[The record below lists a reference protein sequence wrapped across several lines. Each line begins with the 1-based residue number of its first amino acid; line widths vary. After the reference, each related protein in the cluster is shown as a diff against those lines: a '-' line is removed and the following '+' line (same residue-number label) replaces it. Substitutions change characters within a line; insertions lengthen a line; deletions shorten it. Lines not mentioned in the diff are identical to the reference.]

1 MTTTRLSS
9 KGQIVIPE
17 AIRRRLGLDP
27 GSEFVVLGDGDTIVL
42 QRVRPPAMRDF
53 DTIVARAR
61 QAAPGRDAPV
71 RRRGGDRRGAL
82 DLLAVAPYQAVT
94 VLRPRDFLE
103 LLSGN

>member
-1 MTTTRLSS
+1 MSAVKPVTTTRLSS

-42 QRVRPPAMRDF
+42 QRVRPPSVRDF

-61 QAAPGRDAPV
+61 QAARRAGMRRSDVAAAIDAV
-71 RRRGGDRRGAL
+71 RS
-82 DLLAVAPYQAVT
+82 T
-94 VLRPRDFLE
+94 
-103 LLSGN
+103 

>member
-1 MTTTRLSS
+1 MLGKISAVKPVTTTRLSS

-27 GSEFVVLGDGDTIVL
+27 GCEFVVLGDGDTIVL

-61 QAAPGRDAPV
+61 QAARRAGMRRSDVAAAIDAV
-71 RRRGGDRRGAL
+71 RS
-82 DLLAVAPYQAVT
+82 T
-94 VLRPRDFLE
+94 
-103 LLSGN
+103 

>member
-1 MTTTRLSS
+1 MKPVTTTRLSS

-42 QRVRPPAMRDF
+42 QRVRPPTVRDF

-61 QAAPGRDAPV
+61 LAARRAGMRRSDVAAAIDAV
-71 RRRGGDRRGAL
+71 RS
-82 DLLAVAPYQAVT
+82 T
-94 VLRPRDFLE
+94 
-103 LLSGN
+103 

>member
-42 QRVRPPAMRDF
+42 QRVRAPTMQDF

-61 QAAPGRDAPV
+61 QAARRAGMRRSDVAAAIDAV
-71 RRRGGDRRGAL
+71 RS
-82 DLLAVAPYQAVT
+82 T
-94 VLRPRDFLE
+94 
-103 LLSGN
+103 

>member
-61 QAAPGRDAPV
+61 QAASRAGMRRSDVAAAIDAV
-71 RRRGGDRRGAL
+71 RS
-82 DLLAVAPYQAVT
+82 T
-94 VLRPRDFLE
+94 
-103 LLSGN
+103 

>member
-1 MTTTRLSS
+1 MKPVTTTRLSS

-61 QAAPGRDAPV
+61 QAARRAGMRRSDVAAAIDAV
-71 RRRGGDRRGAL
+71 RS
-82 DLLAVAPYQAVT
+82 T
-94 VLRPRDFLE
+94 
-103 LLSGN
+103 

>member
-42 QRVRPPAMRDF
+42 QRVRAPTMQDF

-61 QAAPGRDAPV
+61 QAARRAGMRRSDVAAAIDAV
-71 RRRGGDRRGAL
+71 R
-82 DLLAVAPYQAVT
+82 
-94 VLRPRDFLE
+94 
-103 LLSGN
+103 SK